1 MLLQKPIRLLS
12 AAALSSTMLT
22 VSAER
27 VDAAGYI
34 FAGETYGL
42 NIVTHGMGYNG
53 TGGNLTVTVGIDP
66 TSMFAAQ
73 MAISVQNVVNTWNG
87 LQATT
92 NNFQQG
98 LIASNQFDFESVM
111 LHEMGHSLGLS
122 HPNLASESFLNGADR
137 NYTKSTKGANNVFDI
152 NAGADGVIGS
162 RDDIRGDDVN
172 LNYFRIAD
180 NDPFATNLGVVDSTT
195 YSRDIA
201 DLPVGDSFAVNADR
215 DVANLMGYGNTES
228 VMQQGT
234 FAGETQRTLAA
245 DDVAGI
251 LYARSGIDEIAG
263 TLDDYSITLDFVGN
277 MLGADIMIDFDNN
290 QTGFAVSQSSGSFIA
305 QDHVAIT
312 QSSIFFNTGFNWFF
326 NDQPNDIMVQPVPLM
341 SSGWALI
348 AGMAGLGGMSLR
360 RRQRAQSV

>member
-1 MLLQKPIRLLS
+1 MLQSKPIRLLS

-22 VSAER
+22 FAADRAE
-27 VDAAGYI
+27 AAGYI
-34 FAGETYGL
+34 FAGEANG
-42 NIVTHGMGYNG
+42 IDVVTHGMGYSG

-66 TSMFAAQ
+66 TSAFAAQ

-87 LQATT
+87 LKATT
-92 NNFQQG
+92 NNVKQG
-98 LIASNQFDFESVM
+98 QIAANQFDFESVM

-122 HPNLASESFLNGADR
+122 HPNLASESFLNGRDQD
-137 NYTKSTKGANNVFDI
+137 YTKSTKGANDVFDI
-152 NAGADGVIGS
+152 DAGADGVIGS

-180 NDPFATNLGVVDSTT
+180 NDPFATDLGVVDSTT

-201 DLPVGDSFAVNADR
+201 DLPVGDSFAANADR
-215 DVANLMGYGNTES
+215 SVANLMGYGNTEA

-234 FAGETQRTLAA
+234 YIGETQRTLAA

-251 LYARSGIDEIAG
+251 LYAQSGLDEIAG

-277 MLGADIMIDFDNN
+277 MLGADIMIDFDNA
-290 QTGFAVSQSSGSFIA
+290 QTGFAVSQSSGTFIGA
-305 QDHVAIT
+305 DHVAIT

-326 NDQPNDIMVQPVPLM
+326 NDQPNDVMIEAVPLM
-341 SSGWALI
+341 GSVWALM
-348 AGMAGLGGMSLR
+348 AGMAGFGGMSLR
-360 RRQRAQSV
+360 RRHMNHSV